1 MSKLARKPIAVLTA
15 LALTAGLLMLSSSVS
30 GAATIDLGTSSV
42 ANQALAAS
50 AASTAPIWMKNAV
63 IYQVNT
69 RQYSAS
75 GTFDAV
81 TADLGRLQK
90 LGVDILW
97 LMPIHPIGEVGRKG
111 SMGSPYSVA
120 DYYGVNPDLGTEA
133 DLRELI
139 DGAHAKGM
147 KVILDWVANHS
158 SFDNPWITDHK
169 DWYTQDGQGNVVPPN
184 ADWTDV
190 ADLNFDVPAMRAGMI
205 DALKYWVSEFGV
217 DGYRCDVAWGVPV
230 DFWNDAT
237 AALKQIKPVYML
249 AEADGNP
256 ALLQEAFLSDYGWKF
271 KDLLMDFGLGIAG
284 KSDFAGY
291 MGQQALNYPTNTYP
305 MLFVTNH
312 DENSWT
318 GSLKENFGS
327 GAKTLAVLTFTV
339 PGIPLIFNGQEVDSN
354 KRLAFF
360 EKDQIDWMF
369 TSTRSKTAV
378 AHYTKLVA
386 LKTKNQALWNGAA
399 GGKYTRFKN
408 DSDKLISFEREK
420 NGNKVIVVLN
430 PSPRATTGTVE
441 FGTQTKTFFKFSNG
455 AKTKLGKTQKFSM
468 KAWGYE
474 IYSTVKP

>member
-1 MSKLARKPIAVLTA
+1 MSKLARKSMALFTT
-15 LALTAGLLMLSSSVS
+15 LALSAGLLGISSAASS
-30 GAATIDLGTSSV
+30 ASTANLGAASTS
-42 ANQALAAS
+42 NQATAAS
-50 AASTAPIWMKNAV
+50 AASTAPSWMKNAV

-69 RQYSAS
+69 RQYSAA

-81 TADLGRLQK
+81 TADLGRLQR

-97 LMPIHPIGEVGRKG
+97 LMPIHPIGEVNRKG

-120 DYYGVNPDLGTEA
+120 DYKGVNPDLGTEA

-169 DWYTQDGQGNVVPPN
+169 NWYTQDAQGNVLPPN

-190 ADLNFDVPAMRAGMI
+190 ADLNFDVPEMRAGMI
-205 DALKYWVSEFGV
+205 DALEYWVREFGV

-237 AALKQIKPVYML
+237 AALQKIKPVYML

-256 ALLQEAFLSDYGWKF
+256 ALLQDAFLSDYGWKF

-284 KSDFAGY
+284 KADFAGY
-291 MGQQALNYPTNTYP
+291 MGQQSLNYPTNTYP

-339 PGIPLIFNGQEVDSN
+339 PGIPLIYNGQEVDSN
-354 KRLAFF
+354 KRLKFF
-360 EKDQIDWMF
+360 EKDEIDWMLS
-369 TSTRSKTAV
+369 STRSKTAI
-378 AHYTKLVA
+378 AHYTKLVS

-399 GGKYTRFKN
+399 GGTYSRFKN
-408 DSDKLISFEREK
+408 DSDKLISFERVK

-455 AKTKLGKTQKFSM
+455 AKTKLAKKQKFSM
-468 KAWGYE
+468 KAGGYE

>member
-1 MSKLARKPIAVLTA
+1 MSKLASKS
-15 LALTAGLLMLSSSVS
+15 LALFTTLALSAGLLGLSSGASTAS
-30 GAATIDLGTSSV
+30 TKDFGAASGS
-42 ANQALAAS
+42 NQAQAAS
-50 AASTAPIWMKNAV
+50 AASTAPSWMKNAV

-69 RQYSAS
+69 RQYSAA

-133 DLRELI
+133 DLRELV

-169 DWYTQDGQGNVVPPN
+169 NWYTQDGQGNVVPPN

-256 ALLQEAFLSDYGWKF
+256 ALLQDAFLSDYGWKF

-318 GSLKENFGS
+318 GSLKENFGT

-339 PGIPLIFNGQEVDSN
+339 SLP
-354 KRLAFF
+354 
-360 EKDQIDWMF
+360 DQSATFLKPPTMAWPREPMVMASTPFSQSWI
-369 TSTRSKTAV
+369 TSTPVSPGANSLRPAASSTAP
-378 AHYTKLVA
+378 A
-386 LKTKNQALWNGAA
+386 NG
-399 GGKYTRFKN
+399 
-408 DSDKLISFEREK
+408 L
-420 NGNKVIVVLN
+420 
-430 PSPRATTGTVE
+430 
-441 FGTQTKTFFKFSNG
+441 
-455 AKTKLGKTQKFSM
+455 
-468 KAWGYE
+468 
-474 IYSTVKP
+474 

>member
-1 MSKLARKPIAVLTA
+1 MALFTT
-15 LALTAGLLMLSSSVS
+15 LALSAGLLGISSAASS
-30 GAATIDLGTSSV
+30 ASTANLGAASTS
-42 ANQALAAS
+42 NQATAAS
-50 AASTAPIWMKNAV
+50 AASTAPSWMKNAV

-69 RQYSAS
+69 RQYSAA

-81 TADLGRLQK
+81 TADLGRLQR

-97 LMPIHPIGEVGRKG
+97 LMPIHPIGEVNRKG

-120 DYYGVNPDLGTEA
+120 DYKGVNPDLGTEA

-169 DWYTQDGQGNVVPPN
+169 NWYTQDAQGNVLPPN

-190 ADLNFDVPAMRAGMI
+190 ADLNFDVPEMRAGMI
-205 DALKYWVSEFGV
+205 DALEYWVREFGV

-237 AALKQIKPVYML
+237 AALQKIKPVYML

-256 ALLQEAFLSDYGWKF
+256 ALLQDAFLSDYGWKF

-284 KSDFAGY
+284 KADFAGY
-291 MGQQALNYPTNTYP
+291 MGQQSLNYPTNTYP

-339 PGIPLIFNGQEVDSN
+339 PGIPLIYNGQEVDSN
-354 KRLAFF
+354 KRLKFF
-360 EKDQIDWMF
+360 EKDEIDWMLS
-369 TSTRSKTAV
+369 STRSKTAI
-378 AHYTKLVA
+378 AHYTKLVS

-399 GGKYTRFKN
+399 GGTYSRFKN
-408 DSDKLISFEREK
+408 DSDKLISFERVK

-455 AKTKLGKTQKFSM
+455 AKTKLAKKQKFSM

>member
-1 MSKLARKPIAVLTA
+1 MALFTT
-15 LALTAGLLMLSSSVS
+15 LALSAGLLGISSAASS
-30 GAATIDLGTSSV
+30 ASTTDFGAASTS
-42 ANQALAAS
+42 NQATAAS
-50 AASTAPIWMKNAV
+50 AASTAPSWMKNAV

-69 RQYSAS
+69 RQYSAD

-97 LMPIHPIGEVGRKG
+97 LMPIHPIGEVNRKG

-120 DYYGVNPDLGTEA
+120 DYKGVNPDLGTEA

-169 DWYTQDGQGNVVPPN
+169 NWYTQDAQGNVLPPN

-190 ADLNFDVPAMRAGMI
+190 ADLNFDVPEMRAGMI
-205 DALKYWVSEFGV
+205 DALEYWVREFGV

-237 AALKQIKPVYML
+237 AALQKIKPVYML

-256 ALLQEAFLSDYGWKF
+256 ALLQDAFLSDYGWKF

-284 KSDFAGY
+284 KADFAGY
-291 MGQQALNYPTNTYP
+291 MGQQSLNYPTNTYP

-339 PGIPLIFNGQEVDSN
+339 PGIPLIYNGQEVDSN
-354 KRLAFF
+354 KRLKFF
-360 EKDQIDWMF
+360 EKDEIDWMLS
-369 TSTRSKTAV
+369 STRSKTAI
-378 AHYTKLVA
+378 AHYTKLVS

-399 GGKYTRFKN
+399 GGTYSRFKN
-408 DSDKLISFEREK
+408 DSDKLISFERVK

-455 AKTKLGKTQKFSM
+455 AKTKLAKKQKFSM

>member
-1 MSKLARKPIAVLTA
+1 
-15 LALTAGLLMLSSSVS
+15 
-30 GAATIDLGTSSV
+30 
-42 ANQALAAS
+42 
-50 AASTAPIWMKNAV
+50 
-63 IYQVNT
+63 
-69 RQYSAS
+69 
-75 GTFDAV
+75 
-81 TADLGRLQK
+81 
-90 LGVDILW
+90 
-97 LMPIHPIGEVGRKG
+97 
-111 SMGSPYSVA
+111 
-120 DYYGVNPDLGTEA
+120 
-133 DLRELI
+133 
-139 DGAHAKGM
+139 M

-190 ADLNFDVPAMRAGMI
+190 ADLNFDVPEMRDGMI
-205 DALKYWVSEFGV
+205 DALEYWVREFGV

-237 AALKQIKPVYML
+237 AALQKIKPVYML

-256 ALLQEAFLSDYGWKF
+256 ALLQDAFLSDYGWKF

-291 MGQQALNYPTNTYP
+291 MGQMQLNYPTNTYP

-318 GSLKENFGS
+318 GSLKENFGT

-339 PGIPLIFNGQEVDSN
+339 PGIPLIYNGQEVDSN

-360 EKDQIDWMF
+360 EKDQIDWML
-369 TSTRSKTAV
+369 TSTRSKTAI
-378 AHYTKLVA
+378 AHYTKLVS

-441 FGTQTKTFFKFSNG
+441 FGAQTKTFFKFSNG
-455 AKTKLGKTQKFSM
+455 AKTKLAKKQKFSM

-474 IYSTVKP
+474 VYSTVKP